1 MAEKRMFSMQIV
13 DSDAFFELPLSSQ
26 ALYFHLGMRA
36 DDDGILNNAK
46 SIARSIGATNKDFE
60 ILVSKKFI
68 INFDNGISVIKHWK
82 VNNYIAKD
90 RYRATTY
97 LDVKKALKT
106 KENGVYTMG
115 DDTERIQ
122 IVDTSYTQS
131 SKDKN
136 SEVKVSID
144 NTSLDVYID
153 RFEKFWDVYPKKI
166 GKGNV
171 QKWFRSKKPSAE
183 LLNTMLKAIETQGM
197 SEQWQNPQY
206 IPMPM
211 TWLNQERWGDELP
224 IQEAVAKDLSSKKM
238 TQSIDEITA
247 QESAKLLEKHRSQQ
261 VVTVTDDELERMFGS
276 LGNIAESKRI
286 K

>member
-1 MAEKRMFSMQIV
+1 MQIV
-13 DSDAFFELPLSSQ
+13 DSDAFFDLPLSAQ

-46 SIARSIGATNKDFE
+46 SIARNIGATNKDFE
-60 ILVSKKFI
+60 ILVSTKFI
-68 INFDNGISVIKHWK
+68 IAFDNGISVIKHWK

-90 RYRATTY
+90 RYRETTY
-97 LDVKKALKT
+97 TDIKKTLKT
-106 KENGVYTMG
+106 KDNNVYTTSG
-115 DDTERIQ
+115 DTERIQ
-122 IVDTSYTQS
+122 VVDTSYTQS

-153 RFEKFWDVYPKKI
+153 RFEKFWEVYPKKI

-183 LLNTMLKAIETQGM
+183 LIDTMLKAIETQSM

-211 TWLNQERWGDELP
+211 TWLNQERWGDELTL
-224 IQEAVAKDLSSKKM
+224 QESVVKEVSSKKM
-238 TQSIDEITA
+238 SQSIDEITA
-247 QESAKLLEKHRSQQ
+247 QESAKLLEKHRSKQT
-261 VVTVTDDELERMFGS
+261 VTITDDELERMFGG
-276 LGNIAESKRI
+276 LDNIAESKRI

>member
-13 DSDAFFELPLSSQ
+13 DSDAFFDLPLSAQ

-46 SIARSIGATNKDFE
+46 SIARNIGATNKDFE
-60 ILVSKKFI
+60 ILVSSKFI
-68 INFDNGISVIKHWK
+68 IPFDNGISVIKHWK

-90 RYRATTY
+90 RYRETTY
-97 LDVKKALKT
+97 TDIKKTLKT
-106 KENGVYTMG
+106 KDNGVYTING
-115 DDTERIQ
+115 DTERIQ
-122 IVDTSYTQS
+122 VVDTLYTQS

-153 RFEKFWDVYPKKI
+153 RFEEFWGVYPKKI

-183 LLNTMLKAIETQGM
+183 LFKKMLNAVETQSM
-197 SEQWQNPQY
+197 SEQWQNAQY

-224 IQEAVAKDLSSKKM
+224 IQEAVAKELSSKKM
-238 TQSIDEITA
+238 TQSIEEITA

-261 VVTVTDDELERMFGS
+261 VSTVTDVELERMFGS
-276 LGNIAESKRI
+276 LGDIAESKRI

>member
-1 MAEKRMFSMQIV
+1 MQIV
-13 DSDAFFELPLSSQ
+13 DSDAFFDLPLSAQ

-46 SIARSIGATNKDFE
+46 SIARNIGATNKDFD
-60 ILVSKKFI
+60 ILVSKKFLI
-68 INFDNGISVIKHWK
+68 VFDNGVSVIKHWK

-97 LDVKKALKT
+97 TEIKNALKT
-106 KENGVYTMG
+106 KDNGVYTLG

-122 IVDTSYTQS
+122 IVDTSYTQNS
-131 SKDKN
+131 IDKN

-153 RFEKFWDVYPKKI
+153 RFEKFWEVYPKKI

-183 LLNTMLKAIETQGM
+183 LLDTMLRAIETQSM

-224 IQEAVAKDLSSKKM
+224 LQEAVVKEVNAIKM
-238 TQSIDEITA
+238 TKSIEQITA
-247 QESAKLLEKHRSQQ
+247 EESLKALEKHRQKQ
-261 VVTVTDDELERMFGS
+261 TVTITDDELERMFGS
-276 LGNIAESKRI
+276 LGDIAESKRI

>member
-1 MAEKRMFSMQIV
+1 MQIV
-13 DSDAFFELPLSSQ
+13 DSDAFFDLPLSAQ

-46 SIARSIGATNKDFE
+46 SIARNIGATNKDFE
-60 ILVSKKFI
+60 ILVSSKFI
-68 INFDNGISVIKHWK
+68 IPFDNGISVIKHWK

-90 RYRATTY
+90 RYRETTY
-97 LDVKKALKT
+97 TDIKKTLKT
-106 KENGVYTMG
+106 KDNGVYTING
-115 DDTERIQ
+115 DTERIQ
-122 IVDTSYTQS
+122 VVDTLYTQS

-153 RFEKFWDVYPKKI
+153 RFEEFWEVYPKKI

-183 LLNTMLKAIETQGM
+183 LFKKMLNAVETQSM
-197 SEQWQNPQY
+197 SEQWQNAQY

-224 IQEAVAKDLSSKKM
+224 IQEAVAKELSSKKM
-238 TQSIDEITA
+238 TQSIEEITA

-261 VVTVTDDELERMFGS
+261 VSTVTDAELERMFGS
-276 LGNIAESKRI
+276 LGDIAESKRI